1 MKFNLILTIALTVVW
16 NINYGVLGDQLNERP
31 IIGILT
37 QEITKTLNNSFPGH
51 KQFIS
56 ASYVKFLE
64 GGGARVVPVWIN
76 ETEDYY
82 RSIMSKING

>member
-1 MKFNLILTIALTVVW
+1 MKINLILVIGLTW
-16 NINYGVLGDQLNERP
+16 NINYDVLGKELNERP
-31 IIGILT
+31 IIGVLT

-51 KQFIS
+51 KQFIA

-76 ETEDYY
+76 ETIEYYED
-82 RSIMSKING
+82 IMSKING